1 MRVSIQSTFDAVKYQ
16 LARTA
21 DDLAK
26 ANAVVSSGKRI
37 NKLSDDP
44 IGVVQVLSLKDSLSN
59 MDQLGRNI
67 STARNWLDGGE
78 TALSSVKTI
87 ITDMKTLCVQMANG
101 TLGSSERAAAA
112 AQVEG
117 ALEQVV
123 SLANTQVNGQ
133 YIFAGTNTDT
143 TPFAIQ
149 KDGSGNPTGVAYSG
163 NDAPFSIKIGKDTG
177 VQVGQGGQAVFGD
190 GSTGGI
196 FKTLVDLKGYLES
209 NDVNGIEQSMTAL
222 DTNFDQVSSAVSA
235 IGAKGVQLDT
245 KDTILQDMKLSY
257 QTRQSSLED
266 ADILSAIADVTSKE
280 TAYQAA
286 LASSAKV
293 MKVSL
298 IDYL

>member
-1 MRVSIQSTFDAVKYQ
+1 MRVSNQSTFDAIKYQ
-16 LARTA
+16 LTQSAA
-21 DDLAK
+21 SLVK
-26 ANAVVSSGKRI
+26 ANALASSGKKI

-44 IGVVQVLSLKDSLSN
+44 IGMVQVLSLKESLSN
-59 MDQLGRNI
+59 MDQLSRNI

-78 TALSSVKTI
+78 TSLDSVKTI

-101 TLGSSERAAAA
+101 TVGSSERSSAAV
-112 AQVEG
+112 QVEG

-123 SLANTQVNGQ
+123 ALANTQANGQ

-143 TPFAIQ
+143 KPFEIQ
-149 KDGSGNPTGVAYSG
+149 RDGRGNPTGVSYSG
-163 NDAPFSIKIGKDTG
+163 NDDPFSIKIGKDTS
-177 VQVGQGGQAVFGD
+177 VQVGQSGQAVFGD
-190 GSTGGI
+190 GSTEGI
-196 FKTLVDLKGYLES
+196 FKTLIDLKGYLES
-209 NDVNGIEQSMTAL
+209 NDVAGIEQSMTAL
-222 DTNFDQVSSAVSA
+222 DTDLDQAISTVSD

-266 ADILSAIADVTSKE
+266 ADILSAVSDVQSKE

-293 MKVSL
+293 MQVSL
-298 IDYL
+298 LDYL

>member
-1 MRVSIQSTFDAVKYQ
+1 MRVSNQSTFDAIKYQ
-16 LARTA
+16 LTQSAA
-21 DDLAK
+21 SLVK
-26 ANAVVSSGKRI
+26 ANALVSSGKKI

-44 IGVVQVLSLKDSLSN
+44 IGMVQVLSLKESLSN

-78 TALSSVKTI
+78 TALDSVKTI

-101 TLGSSERAAAA
+101 TVGSSERSSAAL
-112 AQVEG
+112 QVEG

-133 YIFAGTNTDT
+133 YIFAGTKTDAK
-143 TPFAIQ
+143 PF
-149 KDGSGNPTGVAYSG
+149 DLNSNVVSYSG
-163 NDAPFSIKIGKDTG
+163 NDDPFSIKIGKDTS
-177 VQVGQGGQAVFGD
+177 VQVGQGGEAVFGD

-196 FKTLVDLKGYLES
+196 FKTLIDLKGYLES
-209 NDVNGIEQSMTAL
+209 NDVAGIQESMTDL
-222 DTNFDQVSSAVSA
+222 DTDLNQVIRTVSD

-257 QTRQSSLED
+257 QTRQSDLED
-266 ADILSAIADVTSKE
+266 ADILSAVADVQSKE
-280 TAYQAA
+280 TAYQVA

-293 MKVSL
+293 MNISL
-298 IDYL
+298 LDYL